1 MAFTDSKQKVGVF
14 DVTSGIV
21 LLCLELGWGTELV
34 PVEYKE
40 SLHLIDKTNCSDTFF
55 PLLRGRTLNL
65 SVANTP
71 VKKILDNLGIWPI
84 WLSTDQLGIWSV
96 KLSLQ

>member
-55 PLLRGRTLNL
+55 SPAEGKNIK
-65 SVANTP
+65 SVSSKYSCKEN
-71 VKKILDNLGIWPI
+71 IR
-84 WLSTDQLGIWSV
+84 
-96 KLSLQ
+96 